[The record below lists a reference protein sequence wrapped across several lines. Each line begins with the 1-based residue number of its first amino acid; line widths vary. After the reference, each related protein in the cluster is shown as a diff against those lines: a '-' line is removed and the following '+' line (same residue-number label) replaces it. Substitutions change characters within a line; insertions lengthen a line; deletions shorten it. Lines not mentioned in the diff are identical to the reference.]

1 MDFVI
6 AEKAAQ
12 ESMDKIFQV
21 TINCLLSQKVEA
33 QPEMVKCMPLADKV

>member
-21 TINCLLSQKVEA
+21 TINCLLFQKVEA
-33 QPEMVKCMPLADKV
+33 QPETVKCRTLAGEV